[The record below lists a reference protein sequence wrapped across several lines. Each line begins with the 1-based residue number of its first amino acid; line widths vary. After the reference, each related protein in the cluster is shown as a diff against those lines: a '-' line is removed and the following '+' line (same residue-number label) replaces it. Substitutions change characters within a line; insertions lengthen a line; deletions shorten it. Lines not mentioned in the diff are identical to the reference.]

1 MKAFFAGL
9 IFGIIILGAVVW
21 YYSDKNARAHA
32 ATEEFK
38 SAARDTKDFVKEK
51 LGSLN
56 ISTDNIKDEMSRL
69 GHVFRDKAHA
79 AGKTIAD
86 DTADGRITAAIKGK
100 LLADADLSVIK
111 ISVTTTDG
119 RVTLSGTASSPEN
132 IRKAIQLAWD
142 TDGVTEVVS
151 TLQVKE

>member
-1 MKAFFAGL
+1 
-9 IFGIIILGAVVW
+9 
-21 YYSDKNARAHA
+21 
-32 ATEEFK
+32 
-38 SAARDTKDFVKEK
+38 
-51 LGSLN
+51 
-56 ISTDNIKDEMSRL
+56 MSRL
-69 GHVFRDKAHA
+69 GHVIRDKAHA

-86 DTADGRITAAIKGK
+86 DTADARITAAIKAK
-100 LLADADLSVIK
+100 ILADSALSVIK